1 MSLLNFHLY
10 LFLRKL
16 KSKWN
21 DSFIVKSIYTYGA
34 IEVENPKN
42 GNEFK
47 VNGQRLKNVYPYGAI
62 KVFDFAFV
70 LSFVFCVFLG

>member
-1 MSLLNFHLY
+1 M
-10 LFLRKL
+10 
-16 KSKWN
+16 
-21 DSFIVKSIYTYGA
+21 KSIYTYGA

-42 GNEFK
+42 GNKFK